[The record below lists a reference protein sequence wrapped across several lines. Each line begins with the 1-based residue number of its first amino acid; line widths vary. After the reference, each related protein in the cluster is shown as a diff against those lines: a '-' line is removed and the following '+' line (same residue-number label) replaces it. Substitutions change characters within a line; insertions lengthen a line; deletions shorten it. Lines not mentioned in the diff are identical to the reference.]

1 MYYHAPLYRA
11 LARHPAV
18 ELTVIFASS
27 EGLRPHDA
35 GYARPIVWD
44 VEATGGYRHAFLH
57 RAHENSIGG
66 GFFSLRDWDV
76 VGVLLRDRY
85 DVLWLHGYNFLTH
98 QLAVAT

>member
-1 MYYHAPLYRA
+1 MARPIRLAVLAASPMYYHAPLYRA
-11 LARHPAV
+11 LARHPAI

-44 VEATGGYRHAFLH
+44 VTRRADTGTCFFG
-57 RAHENSIGG
+57 RADVNSIGG

-76 VGVLLRDRY
+76 V
-85 DVLWLHGYNFLTH
+85 
-98 QLAVAT
+98 A